1 MSVTN
6 ADVLKGYYNGA
17 RALGNKSINSDAWLE
32 IVGFESLGLLTK
44 QFPWPT
50 LSPAGEIEVV
60 GPLGITTGQ
69 PQQLKVFQQGQ
80 MALSETVTGMV
91 QKFLEDVIAK
101 KKGVF
106 DVNVYEGTPDRFYR
120 GYKLRDCF
128 FQVDNP
134 DRDWENRSQITM
146 INGTLF
152 FHFFGEKIPG
162 NIIP

>member
-1 MSVTN
+1 
-6 ADVLKGYYNGA
+6 
-17 RALGNKSINSDAWLE
+17 
-32 IVGFESLGLLTK
+32 
-44 QFPWPT
+44 
-50 LSPAGEIEVV
+50 
-60 GPLGITTGQ
+60 
-69 PQQLKVFQQGQ
+69 VFQQGQ